1 MSSIE
6 KRIKEQM
13 QSSDAA
19 SVPFLMT
26 VTFARSLQV
35 AVHPT
40 IPSQSGR
47 IAVLL
52 FNLLDKPIYFRNR
65 FIGQFVVSQIDRQ
78 LAVSDRNG
86 AQGLGDD

>member
-1 MSSIE
+1 M
-6 KRIKEQM
+6 R
-13 QSSDAA
+13 A
-19 SVPFLMT
+19 

-35 AVHPT
+35 AVHPA

-65 FIGQFVVSQIDRQ
+65 FIGQFVVSQIGSLQSPIEMGHRDWVMISRPY
-78 LAVSDRNG
+78 LS
-86 AQGLGDD
+86 